1 MNVADVMTRPVISV
15 TPETTIAE
23 TAQLLL
29 QHRISGLPVVGPDG
43 AVVGMVTEGDLL
55 RRIETGTQRRHA
67 RWLEFLI
74 APGRL
79 AQEYTDANARKVG
92 EVMTEDVV
100 SVAPGD
106 ALPEVVRLMERHHIK
121 RLPVI
126 EAGRLVGIVS
136 RANLV
141 QALLHNLAEPPGKPP
156 GMPGGDE
163 TTDDAEI
170 RERILA
176 EIAKQPWGPRASV
189 DVRVKTGIVE
199 LYGTITDERERSA
212 LRVLAGNLPGVK
224 AVRDN
229 LVWVE
234 PVSGLVIP
242 AAGSKPP
249 PEA

>member
-1 MNVADVMTRPVISV
+1 MQVADVMTRQVVSV

-23 TAQLLL
+23 AAQLLL

-43 AVVGMVTEGDLL
+43 AVLGIVTEGDLL
-55 RRIETGTQRRHA
+55 RRVETGTQRHHA

-79 AQEYTDANARKVG
+79 AREYTDANARKVG
-92 EVMTEDVV
+92 EIMTEEVV
-100 SVAPGD
+100 SVAPED
-106 ALPEVVRLMERHHIK
+106 DLSEVVRLMEQRRVK

-141 QALLHNLAEPPGKPP
+141 RALVQTLAAPPGGP
-156 GMPGGDE
+156 GDRGMTG
-163 TTDDAEI
+163 DAEI
-170 RERILA
+170 RQRVLD
-176 EIAKQPWGPRASV
+176 EIARQPWGPRSSV
-189 DVRVKTGIVE
+189 DVRVKDGTVD
-199 LYGTITDERERSA
+199 LYGTITDDRERTA
-212 LRVLAGNLPGVK
+212 LQVLAEKIPGVT

-234 PVSGLVIP
+234 PVSGFVIP
-242 AAGSKPP
+242 AAESKPP
-249 PEA
+249 PES